1 MLSHPPSNDALGKAR
16 EWVLLNYNIHL
27 RNLELRK
34 TILTNKQVIVS
45 AGIYQD
51 PLDGLN
57 EATRNYLDVLNFTAD
72 KTIQT
77 KTDSNKELYEEWK
90 RLFGKQEEEAV

>member
-1 MLSHPPSNDALGKAR
+1 LLSHPLSNDALGKAR

-27 RNLELRK
+27 RNLEIRK

-45 AGIYQD
+45 AGIYQN

-57 EATRNYLDVLNFTAD
+57 EATRNYLDVLTFTAD
-72 KTIQT
+72 KTIPTQT
-77 KTDSNKELYEEWK
+77 ESNKELYEEWK
-90 RLFGKQEEEAV
+90 ELFGKQEEAV

>member
-1 MLSHPPSNDALGKAR
+1 MGKAR

-27 RNLELRK
+27 RNLEIRK

-45 AGIYQD
+45 AGIYQN

-57 EATRNYLDVLNFTAD
+57 EATRNYLDVLTFTAD
-72 KTIQT
+72 KTIPTQT
-77 KTDSNKELYEEWK
+77 ESNKELYEEWK
-90 RLFGKQEEEAV
+90 ELFGKQEEAV